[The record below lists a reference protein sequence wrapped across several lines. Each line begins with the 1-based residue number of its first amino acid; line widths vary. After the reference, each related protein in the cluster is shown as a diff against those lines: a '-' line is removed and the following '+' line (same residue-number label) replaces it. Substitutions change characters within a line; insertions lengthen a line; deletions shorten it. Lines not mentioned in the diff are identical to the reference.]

1 MDGLMRMRKWLIMTI
16 VIGILMG
23 GCANENKVKQQSMQG
38 SDFMEINTNG
48 AQQAAI
54 NQQAAE
60 QAVAHLKE
68 RDDIKDVVAVNTS
81 NKLLVAY
88 QIKHMHRFYR
98 KQIEK
103 EIDHQLIR
111 LFPNYQIVSSSDL
124 KIFWKTEE
132 LRGKLGN
139 KKWNERK
146 VDQQIEKIKQL
157 SEELT

>member
-1 MDGLMRMRKWLIMTI
+1 MMTI

-38 SDFMEINTNG
+38 SDLMEINTNG

-68 RDDIKDVVAVNTS
+68 RDDIKNVIAVNTS

-103 EIDHQLIR
+103 EIDRQLIR

>member
-1 MDGLMRMRKWLIMTI
+1 MRMRKWLMMTI

-38 SDFMEINTNG
+38 SDLMEINTNG

-68 RDDIKDVVAVNTS
+68 RDDIKNVIAVNTS

-103 EIDHQLIR
+103 EIDRQLIR